1 MPKWVK
7 VIVAIVLLP
16 LCIGLLG
23 ALSRVL
29 LISRPSTQ
37 FWVAVVGGAACWLS
51 VYVILPKP
59 MLIYVFGHEL
69 THALW
74 AWLFGGKVKRFRVSS
89 RGGHVVITK
98 SNSLIALAPYFFP
111 VYVVLTAAVYAA
123 GHLVWNWRP
132 YLVWFHLILGAAY
145 AFHITLTWQALQ
157 TEQSDITSQGY
168 FFSAVVIV
176 LGNLLVLLLG
186 LSVLMDVGILDALAW
201 WMRETAGVFQRLA
214 GLLSGHHR

>member
-7 VIVAIVLLP
+7 VIVAILLLP

-23 ALSRVL
+23 ALSRVF

-37 FWVAVVGGAACWLS
+37 FWIAAAGGAACWLS

-111 VYVVLTAAVYAA
+111 VYVVLTALIYAA
-123 GHLVWNWRP
+123 GHLLWNWRP

-168 FFSAVVIV
+168 FFSAVVII

-201 WMRETAGVFQRLA
+201 WMRETGGVFQRLS